1 MTQTASPNRPLL
13 DAAHALSALDLT
25 PHSAWELIGQLQS
38 LASGMN
44 AIATATEDYT
54 GALSEDNLD
63 ARVTGCLPAATE
75 GIFRASIAL
84 QEARITFETLYT
96 AHLATAETG
105 VRQPTPPGFFGQ
117 PGQTTAAVSAG
128 RSTASGLPA
137 DFPTPQQVQAMTLKQ
152 LREVSR
158 SIGLAPGN
166 QNKADLIS
174 SLEAYRF
181 SRSPAARH
189 TASDGPAPVVRGQ
202 MSAKPLLA
210 NSWGHPES
218 GSPVCFH
225 EDGEIGQAIRAMGS
239 DRHLSID
246 DEPLANVLGNIA
258 SGPISGSTSS
268 QEALNQLKKLRDRL
282 PEGTRARTAMDHCVS
297 NLDAPDSAVPD
308 VPAVTPEPLRQ
319 LVSDLH
325 AIPCVRREP
334 AREQERLQAILT
346 DFEHGRTRSFRLISS
361 VRNLTG
367 FRHELEEGWFDIRRA
382 VTKAV
387 AALEEALEKNRRSL
401 IAPDRNQ
408 T

>member
-1 MTQTASPNRPLL
+1 MTQTSSPNRPLL

-44 AIATATEDYT
+44 AIATATEDYI
-54 GALSEDNLD
+54 GALSEENLD

-96 AHLATAETG
+96 AHLATAESG

-117 PGQTTAAVSAG
+117 PGQISGTATAS
-128 RSTASGLPA
+128 RSTSSGLPA

-166 QNKADLIS
+166 RTKADLAGD
-174 SLEAYRF
+174 LEMYR
-181 SRSPAARH
+181 STHTPPRR

-202 MSAKPLLA
+202 MSNKLLLSNA
-210 NSWGHPES
+210 WTNPSS
-218 GSPVCFH
+218 RSPIRFH

-246 DEPLANVLGNIA
+246 GEPLANVLGNIA
-258 SGPISGSTSS
+258 SGPVSGSTSS
-268 QEALNQLKKLRDRL
+268 QQALNQLKTLRDRL
-282 PEGTRARTAMDHCVS
+282 PEGTRARAAMEHCVNS
-297 NLDAPDSAVPD
+297 LDAPNSPVPQ
-308 VPAVTPEPLRQ
+308 VPAVTPQPLRQ

-325 AIPCVRREP
+325 AVPCVRREP
-334 AREQERLQAILT
+334 AREQQRLMRILA
-346 DFEHGRTRSFRLISS
+346 DFEHGDTRNHGLISEI
-361 VRNLTG
+361 RRLTD
-367 FRHELEEGWFDIRRA
+367 FRHESEEGWFDIRRA
-382 VTKAV
+382 VDKAV
-387 AALEEALEKNRRSL
+387 AALEQLLKSSPRSL
-401 IAPDRNQ
+401 SQPYKN
-408 T
+408 